1 MYMYMYMYIHVML
14 VVHVYF
20 CNSYGTFD
28 VHWLM
33 DYDMSILG
41 QDEEGECAMLS
52 SCQIMNAV
60 LFPCSTNHVH
70 RNTGVTL
77 FP

>member
-1 MYMYMYMYIHVML
+1 MECVHTYMYMYMHIHVML

-41 QDEEGECAMLS
+41 QDEEGECTLP
-52 SCQIMNAV
+52 IM
-60 LFPCSTNHVH
+60 FIE
-70 RNTGVTL
+70 RQG
-77 FP
+77 